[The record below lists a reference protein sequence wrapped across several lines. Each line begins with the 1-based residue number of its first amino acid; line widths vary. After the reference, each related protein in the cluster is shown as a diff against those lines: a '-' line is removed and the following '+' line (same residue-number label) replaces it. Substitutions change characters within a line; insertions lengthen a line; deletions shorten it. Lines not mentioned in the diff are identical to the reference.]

1 MQRRQFQLR
10 SVRDIRR
17 RGIGIVAG
25 CGVESGDAGIVGIT
39 RFVGIAGKRCERS
52 VGREHARDDPAVRID
67 ADGRHHVSQRHAPHR
82 AAARR
87 N

>member
-17 RGIGIVAG
+17 RGIGIIAG

-39 RFVGIAGKRCERS
+39 RIVGVAGKRRERTF
-52 VGREHARDDPAVRID
+52 GREHARDDPAVRID
-67 ADGRHHVSQRHAPHR
+67 ADGRHHVSQRHPPHR
-82 AAARR
+82 AATRR